1 MKQSHNP
8 EAIHPPVGRYVHSIE
23 VSGESRLLFI
33 SGQVGKDRDG
43 HVPPDPLEQFELAL
57 RNVLAILADAGFE
70 PTDLVKIVTYVVG
83 ELPSVGRRE
92 AIDRVLGDH
101 VTTSTLL
108 FISSLAAP
116 EYKIEIDAW
125 AVRS

>member
-1 MKQSHNP
+1 MKQARNP
-8 EAIHPPVGRYVHSIE
+8 DAVHPPVGRYVHQIE

-43 HVPPDPLEQFELAL
+43 NVPADPVAQFELAL
-57 RNVLAILADAGFE
+57 RNVLANLEAAGFE

-83 ELPSVGRRE
+83 EIDAAGRR
-92 AIDRVLGDH
+92 AVLDRLLGAH

-108 FISSLAAP
+108 FIAALAGP
-116 EYKIEIDAW
+116 EYKIEVDAW
-125 AVRS
+125 AVR